1 MSSSGSPPITTLG
14 RSAQSDLASI
24 RNIIT
29 TIEAMHNLIRLL
41 NKFYHTIR
49 FEPAFSVDLI
59 LNFNGRDFAINSLA
73 IVAINLAKSVT
84 NMYKR
89 ILDMFGGR
97 SWLWN
102 HARDMWSI
110 THKLAVTTVDMIH
123 AARRVLQAKVNDSVQ
138 VEDVFLQSSVNL
150 EEYLAGLN

>member
-1 MSSSGSPPITTLG
+1 M
-14 RSAQSDLASI
+14 
-24 RNIIT
+24 
-29 TIEAMHNLIRLL
+29 
-41 NKFYHTIR
+41 
-49 FEPAFSVDLI
+49 
-59 LNFNGRDFAINSLA
+59 
-73 IVAINLAKSVT
+73 AINLAKSVT